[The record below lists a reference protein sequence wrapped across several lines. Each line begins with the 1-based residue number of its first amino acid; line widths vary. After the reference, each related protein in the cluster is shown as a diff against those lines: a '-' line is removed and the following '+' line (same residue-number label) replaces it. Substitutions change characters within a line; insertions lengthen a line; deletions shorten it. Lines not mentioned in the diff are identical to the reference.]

1 MNASQS
7 ELLLTG
13 YQPGGLGKVV
23 ELQARYYAAEWGFG
37 AAFEADIAT
46 DLAAFLT
53 CFDST
58 QDGFWLAWLE
68 GEIVGSLTIDGHGET
83 ENRAHLRWF
92 IADPKIVGR
101 GIGAQLMGAAMAFCR
116 QCGYD
121 AVWLTTF
128 AGLDA
133 ARKLYDRHGFVE
145 TGTFENDTWDRPV
158 TMQTLECDLLS
169 AVP

>member
-1 MNASQS
+1 MEVSG
-7 ELLLTG
+7 TG
-13 YQPGGLGKVV
+13 VTLMDYRPGGLGKVV
-23 ELQARYYAAEWGFG
+23 EMQGNYYGTEWGFG
-37 AAFEADIAT
+37 VAFEADVAT

-53 CFDST
+53 HFDPS
-58 QDGFWLAWLE
+58 QGGFWLAWFE

-92 IADPKIVGR
+92 IVDPQIVGR
-101 GIGAQLMGAAMAFCR
+101 GVGAQLMDAAMAFCR
-116 QCGYD
+116 GCGYD

-145 TGTFENDTWDRPV
+145 TGTFKNDTWDRPV
-158 TMQTLECDLLS
+158 TMQTLECDLR
-169 AVP
+169 AEVN